1 MSLNAAYAA
10 LLCLAAAEAAA
21 GADVVYQPVS
31 FHNDRAGGQDIR
43 LSWRVAASSRAD
55 TDTGAPGEQEFFEV
69 QESACVVWG
78 CTTALAASSAERSC
92 SVESRRS
99 VHCSAV

>member
-10 LLCLAAAEAAA
+10 LICLAAAEAAA
-21 GADVVYQPVS
+21 GADVVYQPVA

-69 QESACVVWG
+69 QESACVVSG
-78 CTTALAASSAERSC
+78 CTTRSC

-99 VHCSAV
+99 VHCSAAIVQ